1 MLSMESDPKPDRD
14 GYMDFKTSIEN
25 GNTDLQNRAVD
36 EFNRQREQHP
46 SRLTTT
52 LACYMDM
59 QIIEKLELLVHR
71 ENSDEIARDSEKR
84 LGFVRDRL
92 IRQQAIKRINR
103 LLDVWEKGRDLS
115 YMDYIEIYEHKLER
129 AIEKRQTENPAETMG
144 QSWFHAKRSVE
155 NNYVNFEISRKKHLD
170 RAIDKVV
177 HYARVREARAL
188 SEQLEYVRKINEREK
203 RDRDHER

>member
-36 EFNRQREQHP
+36 EFNQQREQHP
-46 SRLTTT
+46 DRLTTT

-59 QIIEKLELLVHR
+59 HIIEKLKDRVH
-71 ENSDEIARDSEKR
+71 SDDPNEIARDSEKR

-92 IRQQAIKRINR
+92 IRQQGINRINR
-103 LLDVWEKGRDLS
+103 LLDVWAKGRD
-115 YMDYIEIYEHKLER
+115 MWDMNHIERYEFDLKR
-129 AIEKRQTENPAETMG
+129 GIEKRQSENPGETKG
-144 QSWFHAKRSVE
+144 QSWFHARRGME
-155 NNYVNFEISRKKHLD
+155 NNYVNFQISRKMHLD

-188 SEQLEYVRKINEREK
+188 AEQLQYVQKLKEREK
-203 RDRDHER
+203 QNRDRER